1 MKNTNCWNS
10 SQKYLS
16 ILMVFVSLFLLIESA
31 IACEAPPKVCDWK
44 RKIVGLK
51 TNNMIA
57 SGIMIDKGIIV
68 TNRHVVEDY
77 QSVLVRDHEGNIES
91 AGIIPHNVQVDLAIL
106 VRDSEKTVPNITQ
119 SFPNTGSQTLYVVAF
134 DQGRNASRVYEPSNF
149 AHYPNQKKYPLA
161 RIHSNAKALPGNSGG
176 AVVDQHGSLVG
187 ILASGDRRFS
197 EIIPSTKL
205 EEVFAT
211 MNKKHSNR
219 FFEIG
224 GLIRK
229 CADALYASAAIIK
242 DPPSPIVNKIERN
255 CYNSDN
261 KQLIDQAGQTFGRW
275 WMFGLS
281 EKYLKKSESMDPFS
295 PNTLMSLAVTYHLSR
310 NSEQSV
316 KILKR
321 YLELDPKNHQ
331 ALRMGIQGAGAVGD
345 KVFADRVL
353 ELMNKHNPSAVP
365 LAESFLENAF
375 AD

>member
-1 MKNTNCWNS
+1 MKNTDCWNS

-77 QSVLVRDHEGNIES
+77 QSVLVRDHVGNIES
-91 AGIIPHNVQVDLAIL
+91 ASIIPHNVQVDLAIL
-106 VRDSEKTVPNITQ
+106 FRDSEKTVPNITQ